1 MKESIIFKVLLI
13 LSFVIILIFTA
24 SSLLFNQSDNKLI
37 NDIRVYNLNK
47 AMDALDSR
55 LEERLNLNK
64 VQMQDSLSMIAKNSA
79 GFLLNFDHEGLKE
92 SLIFD
97 LNKDGVMA
105 VDIWDSAVNE
115 TFLIALKKDGK
126 VVFQDTMPKE
136 FKKYI
141 QLKKD
146 VVFSS
151 GDSVEKIGKIKLYYD
166 ESLIREQ
173 IDKLK
178 NETKKTIENFDKEID
193 LQKEKSNM
201 KKLLIV
207 LGSLVSILVLVFV
220 LLIKF
225 VNKPLKKLHTGLD
238 DFFMFLQNKKD
249 HTNKIDIKSKDE
261 FGAMAHSLNENI
273 SVSAKLHEEIYE
285 LNTNLEHKIEQKTKK
300 VTTLLNN
307 ADQGFLSFGS
317 DLIIDSEFS
326 KECINIFKKDISGK
340 NIADILFSN
349 SEKKSFFIETLKSL
363 LTETNKLKVKTIISL
378 LQSEFIINKKAINVQ
393 YKIVDNNQYML
404 ILTDITAKKILEK
417 KINREKNIL
426 KMIVAVV
433 SDTDEFLELYDEFL
447 ELINSKENLVDI
459 DKTPL
464 HNATEVYRII
474 HTFKGLFSQK
484 EMQYLVNNLH
494 KLESSLSEAITN
506 QNNSNENLIA
516 LIKNSDFESWLAK
529 DIDIIKDVL
538 GDEIFTQ
545 RGKLTVKEETISQI
559 EDKIV
564 KIAKRH
570 DELEEYETVVND
582 IKSLKNKT
590 VYSLFSSY
598 TKLVDQL
605 SQKIGKAIYPLEII
619 VDKELKVNDNIKPF
633 IKSLVHVFRNSV
645 DHGIESMDERAE
657 IEKDEIGTITC
668 TIKQENNN
676 LYIVVADD
684 GAGLDIEKIKQK
696 AVQLGIDVD
705 KLTNKELEQLIFE
718 DRFTTKDEI
727 TQTSGRGVGMSAV
740 KHELDEL
747 NGVININSQQ
757 YKGTTIE
764 FVVPV

>member
-1 MKESIIFKVLLI
+1 MRESIIFKVLLI

-24 SSLLFNQSDNKLI
+24 SSLLFNKSDNKLI
-37 NDIRVYNLNK
+37 NDIRAYNLNS
-47 AMDALDSR
+47 AMKALDAR

-64 VQMQDSLSMIAKNSA
+64 EQMQDSLNMIAKNSA
-79 GFLLNFDHEGLKE
+79 GFLLNFDHDGLKK

-97 LNKDGVMA
+97 LNKNGVMA

-115 TFLIALKKDGK
+115 TFLIALKSKGEI
-126 VVFQDTMPKE
+126 VFKKTMPKE
-136 FKKYI
+136 FEKYI

-146 VVFSS
+146 VIYSS
-151 GDSVEKIGKIKLYYD
+151 GDTIEKIGKITLYYD
-166 ESLIREQ
+166 ESLIRGQ

-178 NETKKTIENFDKEID
+178 SETKKTIENFNNAID

-201 KKLLIV
+201 QKLLIV
-207 LGSLVSILVLVFV
+207 LGSLVSILVLVSV
-220 LLIKF
+220 LLINF
-225 VNKPLKKLHTGLD
+225 VNKPLKKLHMGLN

-249 HTNKIDIKSKDE
+249 STNMIHIDSKDE
-261 FGAMAHSLNENI
+261 FGSMARSLNENI

-300 VTTLLNN
+300 VTTLLDN

-317 DLIIDSEFS
+317 DLIVDSEYS

-340 NIADILFSN
+340 NIADLLFN
-349 SEKKSFFIETLKSL
+349 NNEKKSFFIETLRSL
-363 LTETNKLKVKTIISL
+363 LSETNKHKIKTIISL
-378 LQSEFIINKKAINVQ
+378 LQSEFIINKKAINIQ
-393 YKIVDNNQYML
+393 YKIVDDEKFML

-433 SDTDEFLELYDEFL
+433 SDTDEFIELYDEFV
-447 ELINSKENLVDI
+447 ELINSKDKLVDNN
-459 DKTPL
+459 KTPL

-484 EMQYLVNNLH
+484 EMQFLINNLH
-494 KLESSLSEAITN
+494 KLESSLSEAITS
-506 QNNSNENLIA
+506 QNNSNENLKD

-538 GDEIFTQ
+538 GDDIFTQ

-564 KIAKRH
+564 KIAKKH

-590 VYSLFSSY
+590 IYSLFSSY

-605 SQKIGKAIYPLEII
+605 SQKIGKSIYPLEII
-619 VDKELKVNDNIKPF
+619 VDKELKVNDDIKPF
-633 IKSLVHVFRNSV
+633 VKSLVHVFRNCV

-668 TIKQENNN
+668 TIKQEKNN

-684 GAGLDIEKIKQK
+684 GAGLDIEKIKEK
-696 AVQLGIDVD
+696 AIEFGIDT
-705 KLTNKELEQLIFE
+705 KNLTNKEIEQFIFE
-718 DRFTTKDEI
+718 DRFSTKEEI

-740 KHELDEL
+740 KYELDKL
-747 NGVININSQQ
+747 NGVININSQKA
-757 YKGTTIE
+757 KGTTFE